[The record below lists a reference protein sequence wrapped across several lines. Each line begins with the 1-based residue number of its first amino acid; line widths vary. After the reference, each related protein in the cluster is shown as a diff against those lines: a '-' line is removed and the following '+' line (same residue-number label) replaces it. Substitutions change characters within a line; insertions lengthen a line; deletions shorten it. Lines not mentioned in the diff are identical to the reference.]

1 MEGYG
6 DAMTDTVG
14 FTRSSSST
22 RMTQASDRRS
32 IGRTKIDK
40 GALLFFSEG
49 PGVHSCTVHDVTNS
63 GAGIRLQGLK
73 VLPLEFALS
82 FDNFRTVRMCRLV
95 WRQGDFFGA
104 TFES

>member
-1 MEGYG
+1 MDGHG
-6 DAMTDTVG
+6 GAMTDTVG
-14 FTRSSSST
+14 STRSSLSL
-22 RMTQASDRRS
+22 RMTETSDRRS
-32 IGRTKIDK
+32 IGRTKIAK
-40 GALLFFSEG
+40 GALLFFSEVA
-49 PGVHSCTVHDVTNS
+49 GVHSCTVHDVTNS

-104 TFES
+104 AFES